1 MGRHKKPIEIG
12 ITIYHSVLHRL
23 ILPTLWTNPLG
34 SFQCF
39 GAHGQMSPLE
49 GKIATKQ
56 SYKSA
61 NARVRSSRR
70 NLGPP
75 TSRAAS
81 GGGNISPWWRKP
93 TMTNVQIG
101 PSYYRPT
108 YTAASQCIGV
118 RKTSE
123 LNNQ

>member
-1 MGRHKKPIEIG
+1 MGPWR
-12 ITIYHSVLHRL
+12 
-23 ILPTLWTNPLG
+23 
-34 SFQCF
+34 
-39 GAHGQMSPLE
+39 
-49 GKIATKQ
+49 GKIAAKQ

-81 GGGNISPWWRKP
+81 GGNISPWWRKP
-93 TMTNVQIG
+93 TMINVQIG

-118 RKTSE
+118 IGQTRPLAEKMTTSE
-123 LNNQ
+123 LSNQLTPGSGPQNNAYPPTFRPPPTGEGAPSSGQN